1 MSFWQRS
8 SQNPVEIIVKWVLI
22 SFLNTQQMTITWMSC
37 ARLGRQKSHGKNA
50 HMKRI
55 FHADWKPGRKTAELC
70 GFPSLIVCQCAAHAA
85 LLEHSVIRKIFVWS
99 SNTPTKSSFHW
110 SGSVAKPFGCEVPP
124 RTSPIR
130 SSHTHHRSP
139 ALWGSR
145 WGGKAV
151 SQTRPFCLVVFYSCL
166 VPKLSPLPESQ
177 YVLLEAQWYFQS
189 SALIHT
195 REATSPRTLWQ
206 VETRRGLFRWLSGQP
221 GAHTG
226 DVHARTAVDTRREN
240 WPPVR
245 EVLTIKGLCGRI

>member
-110 SGSVAKPFGCEVPP
+110 SGSVAKPFGCEVMPP
-124 RTSPIR
+124 PSDPPTPTTDLLRC
-130 SSHTHHRSP
+130 
-139 ALWGSR
+139 
-145 WGGKAV
+145 GGLGGGG
-151 SQTRPFCLVVFYSCL
+151 RPFHRLAHFALLSFTVASSPNSHLCRKVNMCSW
-166 VPKLSPLPESQ
+166 KLSGIFSLLHSFTPERRPHLTHFDRWRRDAVFSGDLVGNQ
-177 YVLLEAQWYFQS
+177 A
-189 SALIHT
+189 HT
-195 REATSPRTLWQ
+195 RETCTRALLQIREEKIGPR
-206 VETRRGLFRWLSGQP
+206 
-221 GAHTG
+221 
-226 DVHARTAVDTRREN
+226 
-240 WPPVR
+240 
-245 EVLTIKGLCGRI
+245 